1 MWAEGSWRSPA
12 AVAGWVAGALGVAL
26 LLAAPAPRALAQS
39 NDFDQFIRG
48 LWPLAE
54 HSGISQAVFTE
65 AFAGVGPDPTI
76 AARLVVQPEF
86 NRPIQSYVEAA
97 VSPGRI
103 RRGLAASLNWH
114 RELAAIKEKFGVPP
128 EIVLAV
134 LGMETDFA
142 PAKGNLYVVR
152 SLATLAALGRPGS
165 TDTDELIA
173 ALQMLQRGIAKK
185 SLQGSWAGAM
195 GFPQFLPS
203 AYLKY
208 ATRFDGNASGADIW
222 TSIPDSQASIA
233 NFLKLSGWNAHLPW
247 GSEVLV
253 PHSFDFHTLHSDFTE
268 FARLGFRAADGS
280 ILPQHGTAT
289 LYLPAGARGPAF
301 LLSDNYWILK
311 QYNNSDAYAL
321 SVGLLANRIAG
332 KPAIHTVW
340 PNVGHLLD
348 RNERI
353 RLQEDLTK
361 LGYYSGTIDGK
372 FGPATRDAVHL
383 FQQNSGIA
391 PADGFPS
398 PAVLQRLDS
407 TQTR

>member
-1 MWAEGSWRSPA
+1 MWAESGFRSPA
-12 AVAGWVAGALGVAL
+12 AVTGWVRAALVAML
-26 LLAAPAPRALAQS
+26 LLAGPAPGALAQS
-39 NDFDQFIRG
+39 KDFDEFVKG

-54 HSGISQAVFTE
+54 RSGISQAVFAA
-65 AFAGVGPDPTI
+65 AFAGLIPDPTI
-76 AARLVVQPEF
+76 AARLAVQPEF
-86 NRPIQSYVEAA
+86 NRPIQSYIEAA
-97 VSPGRI
+97 VSPARI
-103 RRGLAASLNWH
+103 RRGLAASMKWR
-114 RELAAIKEKFGVPP
+114 RELAGIEQKFGVSP

-142 PAKGNLYVVR
+142 PPKGNHYVVR

-173 ALQMLQRGIAKK
+173 ALQMLQGGIAKT

-208 ATRFDGNASGADIW
+208 AIRFDGKPSGADIW

-233 NFLKLSGWNAHLPW
+233 NFLKLSGWTAHLPW
-247 GSEVLV
+247 GSEVVL
-253 PHSFDFHTLHSDFTE
+253 PDRFDFHTLHSAFRE
-268 FARLGFRAADGS
+268 FVHLGFRTVDGS
-280 ILPQHGTAT
+280 TLPQDGQAT
-289 LYLPAGARGPAF
+289 LYLPAGANGPAF

-332 KPAIHTVW
+332 KPALHAIW
-340 PNVGHLLD
+340 PSVGHLLD
-348 RNERI
+348 RDERV
-353 RLQEDLTK
+353 RLQEILTK

-383 FQQNSGIA
+383 FQQNSGLA

-398 PAVLQRLDS
+398 PAVLQRLD
-407 TQTR
+407 RAH